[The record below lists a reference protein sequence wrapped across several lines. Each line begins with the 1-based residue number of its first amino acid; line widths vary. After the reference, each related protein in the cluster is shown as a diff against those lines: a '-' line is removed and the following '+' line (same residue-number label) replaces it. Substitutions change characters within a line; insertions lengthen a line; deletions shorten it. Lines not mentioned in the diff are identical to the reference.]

1 MNRLNNI
8 ENLALKLNEIILNEP
23 VVQEYKK
30 YEYLIINNKK
40 LKADEEML
48 KKLQKKIVNQKAA
61 QDEHVV
67 ETIALY
73 KKKKNEFENHPLVV
87 NYLYLKQEVD
97 DLLQTINSMI
107 NNQLK

>member
-1 MNRLNNI
+1 M
-8 ENLALKLNEIILNEP
+8 ILNEP

-30 YEYLIINNKK
+30 FEQLILADTK
-40 LKADEEML
+40 LKNDEIVL
-48 KKLQKKIVNQKAA
+48 KKMQQQIVRQKAD
-61 QDEHVV
+61 QDDSVS

-73 KKKKNEFENHPLVV
+73 NKKKYDFENHPLVV

-97 DLLQTINSMI
+97 DLLQTINGMI

>member
-1 MNRLNNI
+1 M
-8 ENLALKLNEIILNEP
+8 ILNEP

-30 YEYLIINNKK
+30 FEQLILSNTK
-40 LKADEEML
+40 LKNDEIVL
-48 KKLQKKIVNQKAA
+48 KKLQQKIVKQKAD
-61 QDEHVV
+61 QDDSVS

-73 KKKKNEFENHPLVV
+73 KSKKYEFENHPLVV

-97 DLLQTINSMI
+97 DLLQTINGMI